1 MLRNY
6 LIIAWR
12 NLTRKKSFSF
22 INITGLSIG
31 MAAAILILLWIQHE
45 MSFDRFY
52 KNQDRLYEVWNR
64 FKQDGKVGCWS
75 NTPKPMAEAIQ
86 SDYPEVESTTRVDFV
101 PPSQFSYND
110 KKISARGNVVDSSF
124 FKVLSFPLI
133 KGNTVTPLDDPYS
146 VVLTESF
153 AKKLFGD
160 DDPIGKIVKIDN
172 RDNFT
177 VTAIAKDRPN
187 NTRFEFEFLIPFA
200 YLRLNGWDDAGNWGN
215 NSTKTYVLLKS
226 SGSLASIEPKIK
238 TLRKKYDKND
248 PNIETFLY
256 PVSRNH
262 LYGNFE
268 NGIESG
274 GRIEI
279 VRLFAIIA
287 IFILLIACINFMNL
301 STARSEKRAKEVGI
315 RKVVGAQKGSL
326 IGQFLGESIM
336 FTLIAG
342 ILALLIVQ
350 ISLPSFNQLVDKKL
364 ELEFDNINF
373 WLSGLSFVVIT
384 GILAGSYP
392 ALYLSSFRPVAV
404 IKGTFKAVNALIT
417 PRKVLVVGQF
427 TFAILLIIATI
438 VVRQQMKNAQER
450 QVGYS
455 RDNLVYHF
463 MEGEV
468 EKNYELIKREL
479 LASGTALSVTKT
491 SSPITEG
498 WSNTWGIEWQGKDP
512 QDKRVIERFIA
523 DDAFVRTTGLQ
534 LVAGRDFDLSQYPT
548 DSSAGLLNESAVKL
562 MGFKDPIG
570 QIIKDMGKEWHIVGV
585 VKDFILNSPYHPTE
599 PMFIAG
605 AKAWF
610 NVIHIKLNDK
620 NSTEKNVAAMKEI
633 FKKYNPN
640 YEFNYRFTDE
650 EYAKKFGD
658 EQRTA
663 TLATL
668 FAILTIIISCLGLFG
683 LASYMAENR
692 TREIGI
698 RKVLGASVTT
708 ITRLLSIDFLKLVII
723 AFVIAAPLGFWAM
736 YSWLQDFP
744 YRISIGWWVF
754 ALAGMIAVFIALA
767 TVSFQAIKAALGN
780 PVKSLRSE

>member
-45 MSFDRFY
+45 MSFDRFF

-64 FKQDGKVGCWS
+64 FKQDGKVGCWN

-101 PPSQFSYND
+101 PPSQFSFND
-110 KKISARGNVVDSSF
+110 KKISARGNVVDSNF

-133 KGNTVTPLDDPYS
+133 KDNTVTPLDDPYS

-177 VTAIAKDRPN
+177 VTAILKDRPN

-215 NSTKTYVLLKS
+215 NSTKTFVLLKS
-226 SGSLASIEPKIK
+226 SSSLASIEPKIK

-268 NGIESG
+268 NGLESG

-342 ILALLIVQ
+342 ILALFIVQ
-350 ISLPSFNQLVDKKL
+350 ISLPSFNQLVGKKL
-364 ELEFDNINF
+364 ELDFGNINF
-373 WLSGLSFVVIT
+373 WLAGLSFVVFT

-438 VVRQQMKNAQER
+438 VVRQQMKNAQDR

-468 EKNYELIKREL
+468 EKNYGLIKREL
-479 LASGTALSVTKT
+479 LTSGTAVSVTKT

-498 WSNTWGIEWQGKDP
+498 WSNSWGIEWQGKDP

-570 QIIKDMGKEWHIVGV
+570 QIVNDMGKEWHIVGV

-610 NVIHIKLNDK
+610 NVIHIKLNNK
-620 NSTEKNVAAMKEI
+620 NSTEKNVVAMKEI

-708 ITRLLSIDFLKLVII
+708 ITRLLSIDFLKLVVI

-736 YSWLQDFP
+736 YSWLQEFP
-744 YRISIGWWVF
+744 YRITIGWWVF
-754 ALAGMIAVFIALA
+754 ALAGLIAVFIALA